1 MSKFKGRFYSERIL
15 KEKGLNWVSDFFFF
29 EMIVLTLAYHT
40 VEYNDA
46 VDEISTN
53 ILRMGGRL
61 EDIYA
66 EFLSI
71 RNSATFINN
80 FTVDDSMNRTDL
92 AKSQRI
98 AFSAPDFITTVR
110 RMRNNSIPNE
120 QVGRYLFALIKQLN
134 ITNAQLRNFASLAN
148 KFNKLPMKQQVE
160 TVLRLRNYAS
170 MHYKGSMSNLLT
182 TKLYKH
188 ITTQYNT
195 EETYTDSKNKSALTN
210 PDTLAKAAAIGL
222 VAYGTTKL
230 SGKLIDLVTGRKN
243 DDSWA
248 KKISGKADH
257 VGFDDAFRK

>member
-1 MSKFKGRFYSERIL
+1 
-15 KEKGLNWVSDFFFF
+15 
-29 EMIVLTLAYHT
+29 MIVLTLAYHT

-98 AFSAPDFITTVR
+98 SFSAPDFITTVR
-110 RMRNNSIPNE
+110 RMRNNSIPTE
-120 QVGRYLFALIKQLN
+120 QVGRYLFVLIKQLS

-148 KFNKLPMKQQVE
+148 KFN
-160 TVLRLRNYAS
+160 TFADA
-170 MHYKGSMSNLLT
+170 H
-182 TKLYKH
+182 
-188 ITTQYNT
+188 
-195 EETYTDSKNKSALTN
+195 
-210 PDTLAKAAAIGL
+210 
-222 VAYGTTKL
+222 
-230 SGKLIDLVTGRKN
+230 GRKCCQDGLQHQHTYRMRDQGFN
-243 DDSWA
+243 KVVGQRKWRSKRELMLLSWN
-248 KKISGKADH
+248 I
-257 VGFDDAFRK
+257 V